1 MSDDIAEA
9 VQAAL
14 RHLHAANRIAW
25 DFDLTLVGHKAGR
38 KMHEFIRAT
47 PQTEHLIVT
56 FRSHGMQH
64 AIWEDL
70 AQETDAVNRTHFSN
84 AFNIDDGLADA
95 AARLRRQRERRVYAG
110 PESPVER
117 AYRHWKGLVCAR
129 AGASVLVDDRTEDV
143 APGCAAFG
151 IVLVHPD
158 VFFAANGK
166 ITS

>member
-1 MSDDIAEA
+1 MPDDVADT

-14 RHLHAANRIAW
+14 RHLRAARRIAW

-38 KMHEFIRAT
+38 RMHDFIRAT

-56 FRSHGMQH
+56 FRSHGAQSM
-64 AIWEDL
+64 IWEEL
-70 AQETDAVNRTHFSN
+70 AQETDTINRNHFSQ

-158 VFFAANGK
+158 VFLASNG
-166 ITS
+166 TLGP